1 MEKRSPLD
9 SSWIPVG
16 KVARPFSVR
25 GWFWLYDYGEVIS
38 HLRPGLSCRLEKG
51 FDSIQASFLEC
62 FSCSSRLR
70 VLLEGISDRSSAEY
84 WINADFMIRRCDF
97 SPTSCGEYYWVD
109 LLNMAVENRQGCV
122 LGTVGRI
129 VRGVVDDF
137 LEVHSSS
144 GQFLIPA
151 RYPFFSSV
159 DFARSVVVVDWCA
172 DG

>member
-1 MEKRSPLD
+1 MEKRNQLD

-16 KVARPFSVR
+16 RVARPFSIG

-51 FDSIQASFLEC
+51 LDFFQASFLSC

-70 VLLEGISDRSSAEY
+70 VLLEGVSDRTSAEY
-84 WINADFMIRRCDF
+84 WVGADFMIRRCDF
-97 SPTSCGEYYWVD
+97 SPISSGEYYWVD
-109 LLNMAVENRQGCV
+109 LLNMSVENRQGCV

-137 LEVHSSS
+137 LEVNSSS
-144 GQFLIPA
+144 GQFLIPT
-151 RYPFFSSV
+151 RHPFFSSV
-159 DFARSVVVVDWCA
+159 DFSRSVIVVDWHP